1 MGSNFDWAGCSDVYS
16 ACEKR
21 IRNSVV
27 AISNEG
33 ELGKKDTVS
42 ILTYLIHDI
51 LSIKEGEDAPLDIK
65 EAV

>member
-1 MGSNFDWAGCSDVYS
+1 MGSNFDWVGQGSVYS

-21 IRNSVV
+21 IRDSVI

-33 ELGKKDTVS
+33 ELSQGDTVA

-51 LSIKEGEDAPLDIK
+51 LSIKNDAPDSGK
-65 EAV
+65 